1 MRTARVLLAHLNIL
15 IFEMLKQFIRTP
27 DLSLGQQRDGSKG
40 RMSPLSEE
48 VATLKMQS
56 EELASRNSATKPVVH
71 SNTDRLPSRS
81 SREVVHYLSRNL
93 SIQSSGKLYQDLC
106 GTSKAIRATHVR
118 K

>member
-81 SREVVHYLSRNL
+81 SRKVVHYLSAIPVPRAAG
-93 SIQSSGKLYQDLC
+93 SCTKTYAVRAKLYELR
-106 GTSKAIRATHVR
+106 T
-118 K
+118 